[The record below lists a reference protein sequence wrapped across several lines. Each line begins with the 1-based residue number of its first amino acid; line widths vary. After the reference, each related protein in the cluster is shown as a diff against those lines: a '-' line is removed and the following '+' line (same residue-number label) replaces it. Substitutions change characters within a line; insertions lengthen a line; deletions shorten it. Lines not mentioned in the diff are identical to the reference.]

1 MSGLSVRCE
10 AVRRVYEADGEDVV
24 ALDDIDFDL
33 PAGSATAIVGP
44 SGSGKSTLMTI
55 LAGLQRPTSGHVFIG
70 DTDLTTLTERGLLG
84 LRSSALAVV
93 VQNAH
98 RNLIPYGSVDDNLRF
113 ALRGSTNSDRLP
125 DRRELL
131 GQLGLAALVDVRVD
145 RLSGGERQRVALATG
160 LVTGPDVLLADEP
173 TSQLDEANRDAI
185 VDLLRHINDETGVTI
200 MAVTHDQFVAD
211 RLGRSIAIHDG
222 RIVQSGVTL

>member
-1 MSGLSVRCE
+1 MSGLAVRCE
-10 AVRRVYEADGEDVV
+10 SVTRIYPADGEDVV
-24 ALDDIDFDL
+24 ALDDITFEL

-55 LAGLQRPTSGHVFIG
+55 LAGLQRPTSGHVWIG

-113 ALRGSTNSDRLP
+113 ALRGSAPKRRP

-131 GQLGLAALVDVRVD
+131 AQLGLAGLGEVRVD
-145 RLSGGERQRVALATG
+145 RVSGGERQRVALATA
-160 LVTGPDVLLADEP
+160 LVTGPDVLLVDEP
-173 TSQLDEANRDAI
+173 TSQLDETNRDAI
-185 VDLLRHINDETGVTI
+185 VDVLRSINREIGVTI
-200 MAVTHDQFVAD
+200 IAVTHDPFVAD
-211 RLGRSIAIHDG
+211 RLGRSIAISDG
-222 RIVQSGVTL
+222 RIDEGVVVL